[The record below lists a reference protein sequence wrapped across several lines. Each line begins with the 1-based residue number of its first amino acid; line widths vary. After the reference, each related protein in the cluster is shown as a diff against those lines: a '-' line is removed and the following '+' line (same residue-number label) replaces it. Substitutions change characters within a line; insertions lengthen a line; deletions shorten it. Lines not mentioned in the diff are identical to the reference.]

1 MPPRLDI
8 ARVVIE
14 RDAMTGK
21 HVDLV
26 RNSLL
31 MTKQLDVAVK
41 RARAVQ
47 GDTLCSIVDNVE
59 KLRVRNLRGPRR
71 ASAASGSSS
80 ASSSSSSASSS
91 SSSRSRRRGSR
102 STTAARTDP
111 CESPDTLRKLIQCMK
126 ACCTVRQLQAQ
137 RPAQG
142 QGSRATAPATSR
154 AAAPATAPA
163 AAPATARATAP
174 AAARPHRRA
183 AAAPGTGA
191 GRRR

>member
-1 MPPRLDI
+1 MPRRDVVGAI
-8 ARVVIE
+8 AE
-14 RDAMTGK
+14 RDAMTAEK
-21 HVDLV
+21 ADML
-26 RNSLL
+26 RKSLQ

-41 RARAVQ
+41 RARTVQ

-71 ASAASGSSS
+71 ASAASSSSSAASS
-80 ASSSSSSASSS
+80 ASSSSA
-91 SSSRSRRRGSR
+91 SRSRRRGSR

-137 RPAQG
+137 GRGQRQG
-142 QGSRATAPATSR
+142 QGSRATAQATSR
-154 AAAPATAPA
+154 AAAPA
-163 AAPATARATAP
+163 AAPATAP